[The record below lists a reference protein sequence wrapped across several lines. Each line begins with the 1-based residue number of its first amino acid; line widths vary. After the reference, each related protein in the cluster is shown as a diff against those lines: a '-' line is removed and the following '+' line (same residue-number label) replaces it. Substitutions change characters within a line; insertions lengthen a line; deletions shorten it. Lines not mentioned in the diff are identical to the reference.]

1 MSARVWAFVQSKG
14 GSGKSTL
21 ATNIAVQAEAAG
33 KPTLIVDLDQQSSA
47 ALWGRLRDTKRPTV
61 FEGRPDKLP
70 EIVASAKAQGVML
83 IIVDAPSKNDAVTL
97 AAVRAADLVICPVM
111 VDLFTLA
118 GLQDTARVIE
128 LADKLEASVGVLND
142 LDESGVAVNIG
153 EAEAVL
159 KAIGMPACPVHLF
172 HRPAYPLAI
181 RKGLSVT
188 ELGDK
193 EEKAAADEIRELWA
207 FLDGGARQTPRPRS
221 KAKAKSKPRRKE
233 AAR

>member
-1 MSARVWAFVQSKG
+1 MPARIWAFVQSKG

-33 KPTLIVDLDQQSSA
+33 QPCLLVDLDQQSSA
-47 ALWGRLRDTKRPTV
+47 ALWGQLRGNKKPTV
-61 FEGRPDKLP
+61 FEGRPDKLT
-70 EIVASAKAQGVML
+70 EIVNSAKTLGVAL
-83 IIVDAPSKNDAVTL
+83 IILDAPSKNDAVTL
-97 AAVRAADLVICPVM
+97 AAVRVADLIICPVM

-118 GLQDTARVIE
+118 GLQDTAKVIE
-128 LADKLEASVGVLND
+128 MAGKLSATVGVLND
-142 LDESGVAVNIG
+142 LDESGVTVNIG

-188 ELGDK
+188 ELGVQQ
-193 EEKAAADEIRELWA
+193 KAAADEIRELWA
-207 FLDGGARQTPRPRS
+207 FLDAGAPQPKPPRS
-221 KAKAKSKPRRKE
+221 KAKKPGKKGAKP
-233 AAR
+233 